1 MTISLRDVFRQTLPP
16 YLQAFPINIGAAV
29 KYADI
34 GRNPPFDG
42 PLSSIREL
50 VAILQALPESITLH
64 QEIETGAAL
73 RGDAT
78 MEVHRDGRVRFTG
91 HMNAT
96 GFPSFSYRIGAVLRS
111 GKGSLAL
118 SMSASGSVFG
128 SDTPGKH
135 KESHWDQGETTD
147 RQRQAIINLW
157 PDVAK
162 STMIIT
168 RNTELS
174 GVLGTT
180 LDVLKD
186 VAKILLIAETG
197 GATFAICIAIGV
209 AAGEAGVD
217 VPGMG
222 GILGIGIIAGS
233 VFIWGP
239 LAIGPAFVA
248 GVAVGAIVD
257 ALIKIRRLTTEEIDF
272 ARTVFGDSINYDCVR
287 ISNLNGFN
295 DRPFT
300 IPTFDG
306 HALINI
312 GAGPAFDNPIT
323 AVRDNSSDLPGQ
335 LFIHEM
341 THAWQIMNQVI
352 FDSFVPG
359 YLCNGI
365 GEQVSLGQAA
375 YNYGPA
381 GAAWNTYGLE
391 GQAALVD
398 NWFAGNGGQKIPSQ
412 GGKGTGIPMDEDS
425 KYFPYILGI
434 RQSIPQGGCG

>member
-1 MTISLRDVFRQTLPP
+1 MTTSLRAVFGQTLPP
-16 YLQAFPINIGAAV
+16 YLQTLPFNMSAV
-29 KYADI
+29 ALYAQTD
-34 GRNPPFDG
+34 RH
-42 PLSSIREL
+42 PLSMREL
-50 VAILQALPESITLH
+50 VANLQALPESITLH

-78 MEVHRDGRVRFTG
+78 VEVHRDGRVRFTG

-96 GFPSFSYRIGAVLRS
+96 GFPSFSYRIGAILRS
-111 GKGSLAL
+111 GSGGVVL
-118 SMSASGSVFG
+118 SMSASGKVFG

-157 PDVAK
+157 PDVSK
-162 STMIIT
+162 STMLIT
-168 RNTELS
+168 RNTELA

-180 LDVLKD
+180 LDVLED
-186 VAKILLIAETG
+186 VAKLLIIAETG
-197 GATFAICIAIGV
+197 GATFAICIAIGD
-209 AAGEAGVD
+209 AAGEAGVG

-222 GILGIGIIAGS
+222 GVLGIGIIAGS

-248 GVAVGAIVD
+248 GIAVGAIVD
-257 ALIKIRRLTTEEIDF
+257 ALIKIRGLRAEEIDF
-272 ARTVFGDSINYDCVR
+272 ARTVFGDSIDYDCVR
-287 ISNLNGFN
+287 ISNLNGLN

-300 IPTFDG
+300 IPTIDG

-312 GAGPAFDNPIT
+312 GAGAAFDNPIT
-323 AVRDNSSDLPGQ
+323 AVRDGKNDRPGQ

-341 THAWQIMNQVI
+341 THVWQIMNQVV
-352 FDSFVPG
+352 FDSIVPG

-398 NWFAGNGGQKIPSQ
+398 NWVAANGSQ
-412 GGKGTGIPMDEDS
+412 RILAADKKTNTRLPMDEAS
-425 KYFPYILGI
+425 EYFPYIHGI
-434 RQSIPQGGCG
+434 RQAIPKSGCG